1 MSTINDNTAV
11 VDRTTMKRNHPGGK
25 AWRKQF
31 KCMINDA
38 KKLIAENRTRGGEI
52 GQDNLLSMNKFWNSK
67 MKMATYAYYCDT
79 KNTILEMKK
88 FKVICQKESAVFI
101 DGVSV
106 ICKRRDGTWDVVE
119 GDDAYKTAMEQ
130 MGKDI
135 EFYEELC
142 RILIRHDINCA
153 AK

>member
-1 MSTINDNTAV
+1 
-11 VDRTTMKRNHPGGK
+11 MKRNHPGGK

-31 KCMINDA
+31 KSMINNMKDVV
-38 KKLIAENRTRGGEI
+38 AENRTHIHNGDG
-52 GQDNLLSMNKFWNSK
+52 DNLLSMNKFWNTK
-67 MKMATYAYYCDT
+67 IKMATYAYYCDT

-106 ICKRRDGTWDVVE
+106 LCKGRDGTWSVVE

-135 EFYEELC
+135 KFYEELC
-142 RILIRHDINCA
+142 RMLIQHDINCA

>member
-1 MSTINDNTAV
+1 MTHESVRI
-11 VDRTTMKRNHPGGK
+11 TMKRNHPGGK

-31 KCMINDA
+31 KSMINNM
-38 KKLIAENRTRGGEI
+38 KNTIAENSTHSDRI
-52 GQDNLLSMNKFWNSK
+52 GQDNVDNMNKFWISR

-101 DGVSV
+101 DGVS
-106 ICKRRDGTWDVVE
+106 IISKGIDGTWDVME
-119 GDDAYKTAMEQ
+119 GDDAYKTAMEH

-135 EFYEELC
+135 KFYEELC
-142 RILIRHDINCA
+142 RILIQHDITCA

>member
-1 MSTINDNTAV
+1 MSTIPH
-11 VDRTTMKRNHPGGK
+11 RTTMKRNHPGGK

-31 KCMINDA
+31 KSMINNL
-38 KKLIAENRTRGGEI
+38 KNSIAENGTHREEI
-52 GQDNLLSMNKFWNSK
+52 GQYNVLAMNKFWNSK
-67 MKMATYAYYCDT
+67 LKMATYAYYCDT

-88 FKVICQKESAVFI
+88 FKVICQKESALFI

-106 ICKRRDGTWDVVE
+106 LCKGIDGTWDVAV

-135 EFYEELC
+135 KFYEELC
-142 RILIRHDINCA
+142 RILIQHDINCA